1 LPQTYFETERF
12 IVRQWDITDMDSL
25 YSIMSN
31 SKVHTFTGD
40 NTWTKERTKSY
51 IDLMLDK
58 NFQTLEV
65 FHGACILKSTNQ
77 LIGFTGLNPYLPKQP
92 EIEWQFGVDFWG
104 IGYATEI
111 GKSIISNAFQTTDIK
126 SIFGM
131 ANPENKAS
139 MRALEKIGMTCIG
152 LQEFRGHQDMFFRID
167 RELHNM

>member
-1 LPQTYFETERF
+1 MPQTYFETERF
-12 IVRQWDITDMDSL
+12 IVRQWDITDVDAL

-40 NTWTKERTKSY
+40 STWTRERTKSY

-65 FHGACILKSTNQ
+65 FHGACILKISNQ

-92 EIEWQFGVDFWG
+92 ELEWQFGVDFWG
-104 IGYATEI
+104 KGYATEI
-111 GKSIISNAFQTTDIK
+111 GKSVIGNAFQTTDIK

-131 ANPENKAS
+131 ANTENKAS
-139 MRALEKIGMTCIG
+139 MRALEKIGMTCIR

-167 RELHNM
+167 RV